1 MVAPLEPLVLPADIT
16 VRSALDRVFRLLSVG
31 SKRFLTV
38 KVDRSVTGMV
48 AQQQCVGPLHIPLAD
63 VAVMAQSYIGVT
75 GGATAIGEAPI
86 KGLVD
91 AAAGSAMAVGEAIT
105 NLMWAKVGSL
115 EQVKCSA
122 NWMWAAKLPGEG
134 AAMFDAVKSMAD
146 TMVALGVS
154 VDGGKDSLSMAAKA
168 DGEMVKSPGT
178 VTVSLYAACPDVT
191 LTVTPDFKLPVD
203 NGNTRVLFVDLSGG
217 GVDTAARMG
226 GSALA
231 QVYNQL
237 ADVSPTVTVGEG
249 TTALKA
255 AFTVTQDLI
264 ERRMI
269 LAGHDR
275 SDGGLI
281 TTVLEV
287 RATRRFT
294 KLYSRSTEYYIP
306 ALLEEWSTLYYRP
319 LYYQLCIQC
328 IFSVN
333 PVIHR

>member
-86 KGLVD
+86 KGLVN

-203 NGNTRVLFVDLSGG
+203 NGNTRVLFIDLSGG
-217 GVDTAARMG
+217 GEPAARMG

-237 ADVSPTVTVGEG
+237 ADVSPTVEVGEG

-281 TTVLEV
+281 TTVFEV
-287 RATRRFT
+287 RATRRHEDT
-294 KLYSRSTEYYIP
+294 KLDIRSTVYNY
-306 ALLEEWSTLYYRP
+306 
-319 LYYQLCIQC
+319 
-328 IFSVN
+328 IFSVSQ
-333 PVIHR
+333 